1 MIKDNVI
8 KKKQNPAF
16 SGVNCVPACNNHQER
31 GNLEGISY
39 MEYYIWFLLSILVG
53 TTMKIASFENLP
65 FKGYLIFSFATS
77 LLVSAFGLV
86 IIGIIKALY
95 GN

>member
-1 MIKDNVI
+1 
-8 KKKQNPAF
+8 
-16 SGVNCVPACNNHQER
+16 
-31 GNLEGISY
+31 

-86 IIGIIKALY
+86 TIGIIKALY